1 MYTDFILIN
10 IMKKLYISI
19 KIIRSEVAFR
29 TIIFNKLI
37 ILKTQVD
44 NSKKLL
50 DSDELFSEKY
60 SCGTVVRTYIIQIIS
75 PSQVV
80 VAFAEGY
87 IGRISLTDL
96 AWSLPEAELIF
107 SRMAVNDHLECVVI
121 DIDYQLRQVFLNQKY
136 LKPKPCQTTEWQR
149 INIGD
154 EFEGSII
161 SAVNTSFVFRT
172 NEGMYGLI
180 PKNLVE
186 KNEIKL
192 RVRLTNKMENSNML
206 SFVPAYVFTE
216 MVGEANHSEKGF
228 SFIEEEL
235 RSYRSFSRSILG
247 NNASNAQH
255 ELFKKGFEL
264 DSKIFS
270 QIVTSK
276 YPLYI
281 QFERN
286 SKAYD
291 FEFRRALAFFFPSE
305 PLFEVGEKKL
315 LDKLSSEKY
324 WIKVNWYTRNDK
336 DPSDLT
342 YDFSLY
348 NEEINFYGLVK
359 LDKNEEN
366 VSFIIRNFS
375 VGQDLAGT
383 AEKKKSNSK
392 NGSFLFSSSVVV
404 LSPLKSPPIG
414 VSQRTLYDHLVLKT
428 NCFSEMAILK
438 RQSGEILRHEGKTL
452 GIIDR
457 FLEYQINI
465 LEDQKELNLFVTTF
479 KQIPSVTGEIA
490 LLINSSFA
498 EQLEIEEG
506 GVVNVRLRQPSL
518 KNNQEDEYRLIY
530 EGKINSKEGQTFL
543 TFNREIRLDL
553 LKDGFY
559 IDKRISKKQLT
570 LQRSI
575 IQDFLEKKIKI
586 DHIEAMLI
594 KGRKMNIPQIPA
606 VEFKNHDLKVT
617 ELEQPDNNQIVSVKK
632 AVGNKNILLVQGPPG
647 TGKTT
652 VIAEI
657 IQQLTDRGEKVLVAG
672 QNHVAVDNVLEKI
685 SKTSLNLLRVGNP
698 DKVHPKLI
706 KYNIE
711 YITADY
717 KSDFK
722 VFLGNQVQLARK
734 YLELLLEGVGR
745 NEINGLFGKHAI
757 SYSESYQKLKDVY
770 KERHFVFRDTLAS
783 MNGAEIEK
791 SIVVL
796 EQWISS
802 IQSEYET
809 LLKPLIY
816 SNVDVVFATCIGI
829 KTDQVFRYSSMK
841 FDTVII
847 DEAGKANIAE
857 SLVTM
862 ELGKKVILVG
872 DQMQLPPY
880 IDSSLIDTNDPLS
893 FPNSR
898 FGSEFSVEDITH
910 ALKTSFFEFVITRI
924 NRNEFPKENLELLN
938 YQHRMHPNIGEFI
951 SKAFYNGKLKMGSK
965 TYLNRLD
972 LPAPFDKEI
981 IFVDTSNSKKPY
993 EQYDGFSAKNNL
1005 EAESIAESILP
1016 VLFNNSVSPQN
1027 IAIIAP
1033 YKSQVANIKK
1043 FISKSTLCKF
1053 KNVNVSTLDSFQ
1065 GMEYDIIVFSFT
1077 RSSNHNLAPV
1087 VNNKKKF
1094 TKVGFLDDARR
1105 LNVAFSRAK
1114 KKLILVGNAATL
1126 SDSRSHFDGFYNYTD
1141 LFKTLIE
1148 LSNKE
1153 DIGNFI
1159 NIADLKGDTS
1169 HNLNVFTQK
1178 VGDICQATVVKLGK
1192 SKKDGYI
1199 FGLFVS
1205 IAGHT
1210 CLAPSSFNSNLD
1222 KYAPGQEVSVE
1233 IRNISKREK
1242 KVGVKIISE
1251 QWNDNAGKLIVGE
1264 FLEGEVLKCTAVG
1277 YSIKINQDLVGF
1289 LPQSVATKQL
1299 AIEKGQV
1306 INVATKK
1313 IDYKAKQIILKI

>member
-1 MYTDFILIN
+1 MDAIN
-10 IMKKLYISI
+10 
-19 KIIRSEVAFR
+19 KIP
-29 TIIFNKLI
+29 
-37 ILKTQVD
+37 
-44 NSKKLL
+44 
-50 DSDELFSEKY
+50 DSDELFTEKY
-60 SCGTVVRTYIIQIIS
+60 PPGTVVRTYITQLIA
-75 PSQVV
+75 PSQIV
-80 VAFAEGY
+80 VAFSDGY

-96 AWSLPEAELIF
+96 AWSVPEAEWIF
-107 SRMAVNDHLECVVI
+107 SRMAVNDHLECVVT
-121 DIDYQLRQVFLNQKY
+121 DIDHQCRQVFLSHKY
-136 LKPKPCQTTEWQR
+136 LKPEPCQTTEWQR

-154 EFEGSII
+154 EFEGKII

-172 NEGMYGLI
+172 KDGMYGLI
-180 PKNLVE
+180 PKNLD
-186 KNEIKL
+186 KKSEIEL
-192 RVRLTNKMENSNML
+192 RVRVTNKMENSNML
-206 SFVPAYVFTE
+206 SFVPAHVFTE
-216 MVGEANHSEKGF
+216 TVGEDIHPEQGF

-235 RSYRSFSRSILG
+235 RSYRAFSRSILG

-276 YPLYI
+276 YPIYI

-291 FEFRRALAFFFPSE
+291 FEFRQALAFFFPSE
-305 PLFEVGEKKL
+305 SSFEVAEKKL
-315 LDKLSSEKY
+315 LDKLSGEKY
-324 WIKVNWYTRNDK
+324 WIKVNWHARNDK
-336 DPSDLT
+336 DPLDLT

-392 NGSFLFSSSVVV
+392 NGSFLFSSPVVV
-404 LSPLKSPPIG
+404 LPPLKSPPIG

-428 NCFSEMAILK
+428 NCFYEMAILK
-438 RQSGEILRHEGKTL
+438 RESGEILRHEGRTL

-457 FLEYQINI
+457 FLEYQISI
-465 LEDQKELNLFVTTF
+465 LEDQKEMNLFVETF
-479 KQIPSVTGEIA
+479 KQVPSVNGDITI
-490 LLINSSFA
+490 LINSSFA

-506 GVVNVRLRQPSL
+506 GIVNVRLRQSSL
-518 KNNQEDEYRLIY
+518 KNNQEDEYRLLC
-530 EGKINSKEGQTFL
+530 EGKINSKEDKTSL
-543 TFNREIRLDL
+543 TFAREIRLDL

-570 LQRSI
+570 IQRSI

-594 KGRKMNIPQIPA
+594 KGSKMNIPQIPA
-606 VEFKNHDLKVT
+606 LEFKNQDLTVT
-617 ELEQPDNNQIVSVKK
+617 ELEQPDNNQIISVKK

-657 IQQLTDRGEKVLVAG
+657 IQQLTDRGEKILVAG

-698 DKVHPKLI
+698 DKVDPKLV

-717 KSDFK
+717 KSDFRG
-722 VFLGNQVQLARK
+722 FLGNQVQLARG
-734 YLELLLEGVGR
+734 YLELLLKGVSR
-745 NEINGLFGKHAI
+745 NDINGLFGKHAI
-757 SYSESYQKLKDVY
+757 AFSESYQKLKDVY
-770 KERHFVFRDTLAS
+770 KARHFVFRDTLAS

-802 IQSEYET
+802 IQSEYEK

-857 SLVTM
+857 SLVAM

-880 IDSSLIDTNDPLS
+880 MDSSLIDINDPLS

-924 NRNEFPKENLELLN
+924 NRNEFPRENLELLN

-951 SKAFYNGKLKMGSK
+951 SKAFYDGKVKMGSK
-965 TYLNRLD
+965 TFLNRLD

-981 IFVDTSNSKKPY
+981 IFIDTSNSKRPY
-993 EQYDGFSAKNNL
+993 EQYDGYSAKNNL

-1016 VLFNNSVSPQN
+1016 VLFNNSVSPN
-1027 IAIIAP
+1027 SIAIIAP

-1043 FISKSTLCKF
+1043 FISKSTLLKF

-1077 RSSNHNLAPV
+1077 RSSNHKLAPV

-1114 KKLILVGNAATL
+1114 KKLILVGNADTL
-1126 SDSRSHFDGFYNYTD
+1126 SDRRSHFDGFYNYTD
-1141 LFKTLIE
+1141 LFRTLIK

-1159 NIADLKGDTS
+1159 NIADLKGSTS
-1169 HNLNVFTQK
+1169 HDLDIFDQK
-1178 VGDICQATVVKLGK
+1178 VGDICRAKVTGVGRD
-1192 SKKDGYI
+1192 KKDGYI
-1199 FGLFVS
+1199 YGLFVS
-1205 IAGHT
+1205 IGGYT

-1222 KYAPGQEVSVE
+1222 KYSPGQEVNVK
-1233 IRNISKREK
+1233 IRNIIKKEK
-1242 KVGVKIISE
+1242 KVGVKIISDR
-1251 QWNDNAGKLIVGE
+1251 WKDNAVKLIIGE
-1264 FLEGEVLKCTAVG
+1264 YLEGEVVKCNAVG
-1277 YSIKINQDLVGF
+1277 YLVKISPELVGF
-1289 LPQSVATKQL
+1289 LPQSAAIKQL
-1299 AIEKGQV
+1299 NVEKGQV
-1306 INVATKK
+1306 INVATEK
-1313 IDYKAKQIILKI
+1313 IDYKMKQIILKI